1 MNLRVIKKDIK
12 FLVDEFLSDAI
23 ISMGFNSDES
33 KAPAIVD
40 LANEALDLQE
50 EILVKVNHPDGDKKK
65 YYRNLMDELLS
76 ALDVLYDRLSEIVAK
91 KNN

>member
-12 FLVDEFLSDAI
+12 FLIDEFLSDAI
-23 ISMGFNSDES
+23 ISMSFNGDES

-50 EILVKVNHPDGDKKK
+50 ETLVKVNHPDGNKKV
-65 YYRNLMDELLS
+65 YYRNLMDELLG
-76 ALDVLYDRLSEIVAK
+76 ALDVLYDRLSETVR
-91 KNN
+91 KNS